1 VQTQTCDVRQNYLFS
16 MRRAYLPYPLSLQQI
31 LNYLSTKKPF
41 LYNKNNHFQIFSY
54 TCIFIFHWMHQG
66 EKKKKA
72 ALMIS
77 KQTNYLIHN
86 TSPLDMPLSNTLIYI
101 FE

>member
-1 VQTQTCDVRQNYLFS
+1 
-16 MRRAYLPYPLSLQQI
+16 MHIHIPLDASR
-31 LNYLSTKKPF
+31 
-41 LYNKNNHFQIFSY
+41 
-54 TCIFIFHWMHQG
+54 G
-66 EKKKKA
+66 EKKKA